1 LKKVL
6 NLSLSFLMVFSL
18 AFTAIE
24 VVNSQPAFANSSL
37 AFACKSSSGDLYG
50 YQTQQSSSA
59 LNIYRYNVET
69 TKTDAVKSYTKL
81 GSTAVRNFK
90 DIKGSAMDDQGHMF
104 ALAKTNR
111 NQLQLYYLPSNSNRG
126 RQVGGSISVNGIYD
140 AATYFEHNNRK
151 YIVSAKGFFNG
162 AYGWRLTSSYNY
174 QGPSAP
180 ITYFNVDTNGTRARL
195 ATVDDIAWLR
205 DGSAWPKH
213 EGIDP
218 SFVGY
223 DVSTQRVVL
232 GYITQAF
239 GSAINIKVKD
249 HYLSRGSWSSRSNVG
264 ATFAF
269 GGEEVYAVY
278 NGNGEVRKISYNG
291 SSFSFG
297 TSLGN
302 MQKTSKND
310 GSACHTGTPKQYWEP
325 SASLVGVSSCSGE
338 GKKLQVSLR
347 NPSLVGKNGA
357 GAIHA
362 ATYSST
368 DGQSGTLYSFTQG
381 IGQSVTYYPGPA
393 FANGSVVTVNYTI
406 TNANDTTE
414 VRSGTLTQTIDAS
427 ECVTTPISPASS
439 YSQTLG
445 TCSSSAPNATR
456 TSTLSITNESD
467 ATAYYKVE
475 YSLNGGSSYTTA
487 SANLS
492 VGTGATNTSI
502 SQAVSN
508 GESISWRITASDMDG
523 EYGGLTPQ
531 NLTASDT
538 VSCELNIEIGRTGLG
553 CTTTY
558 GAFGVGTSFSTLT
571 ITNNESSSIFYYKE
585 SSVDGGSTWGVAQS
599 GTLAAGAEISLGSG
613 RISDGK
619 RQQFRYKIGTDS
631 ADAAAKGWT
640 NTTFTD
646 VASCPHE
653 IDTSVTTTIGACGA
667 TGSNQQVVT
676 FNAKND
682 GDSAEISAHFH
693 LQVSINGGDFTTVDG
708 WDSKEVTADGT
719 ETYSLTLTDGDTVDF
734 QYAVQN
740 EAYTTT
746 PSSFTDVSYTGDAA
760 VYTVSCPSVTIDTTV
775 SVANGTCSGTTFG
788 FLPQVFTMNNGS
800 GADTVAYYRVQ
811 YNKNSAGWVTAV
823 ENQSVDI
830 DSSQTYTLEDLIV
843 GDTIAWRYYAL
854 NSSLAIPANG
864 VDPVSD
870 SDYTTVSSPP
880 TPGDGCNTAASLA
893 STALGTCSGA
903 SVNSTLS
910 IDVNTYTDNFAN
922 EDNISTTPLKY
933 YVQYRI
939 DDGSWTNHTAE
950 SAAFGSGSGR
960 GLVNATATFT
970 QAVPDGS
977 TIDWRYQ
984 AKYDGGSFAAIADA
998 PVISANDGEAV
1009 ECPYINPTASSAIG
1023 SCLQSVSGT
1032 NDGPATST
1040 FTMQN
1045 ANATRNAYF
1054 FVEYKINDGDW
1065 IEKDTNKQVAKD
1077 ATETLTVNI
1086 PHGSTITWRYKSS
1099 ITPRDFSTGS
1109 YTTLAESAAVNCPV
1123 IVVTATLSPT
1133 ASCQDGVFTSFLTIQ
1148 NEDTANTAAYVEAFY
1163 SFDQSTWTAAT
1174 FSAADVSNLEIADN
1188 TAKTLDGVVVPG
1200 GSTIYWR
1207 YRASAT
1213 SNTFSGSYVTTGPN
1227 STALSIAADC
1237 PLLEPT
1243 ASVALGACG
1252 GSSKASTLTID
1263 NSLSNISGFFK
1274 VEYRFDENGWGEAA
1288 TNDEI
1293 AAGASATFSA
1303 SVPTGSSI
1311 TWRYQISDTSNTY
1324 TEDYIVTASSD
1335 EVSCYTT
1342 GNSFTLPIATGCGYP
1357 AASANFAA
1365 SVPQDV
1371 ESATYFDVLYSIDG
1385 GDFTGPGK
1393 KLVAPGETVNIG
1405 ANVPYGS
1412 TIQWRYAVTAE
1423 EDDEGT
1429 YENSEILTA
1438 NYSSYDPCKPDPP
1451 VTTTTTTTIPV
1462 VEPIFKPII
1471 TNVRV
1476 CNDDGTASYGL
1487 TVDNTNSN
1495 VSLSITTLMKIDNVT
1510 VVNTNYQVASGESEF
1525 ITTVA
1530 SVPEGSF
1537 YRIKFFVSDG
1547 AGGGTSVGV
1556 FKKITDCYEDTSDS
1570 TTTTT
1575 SPPITTPE
1583 SEEPQQVCD
1592 TGFDGS
1598 CDTPLTEDEGNDFF
1612 EWDDYDEEV
1621 YLTDGN
1627 YVVQYVYTED
1637 ELPIAATGIFQDLY
1651 VFFFVV
1657 FSSAGIVLLNWL
1669 PRRRRD

>member
-1 LKKVL
+1 MKKLL
-6 NLSLSFLMVFSL
+6 NISLSFLMI
-18 AFTAIE
+18 FT
-24 VVNSQPAFANSSL
+24 VAFATIETVDSEPVFANASK

-50 YQTQQSSSA
+50 YQTQQSDNA
-59 LNIYRYNVET
+59 LNIFRYNVET
-69 TKTDAVKSYTKL
+69 GKTDAVKSYTSL
-81 GSTAVRNFK
+81 GGTAVKKFK

-104 ALAKTNR
+104 ALAKTSR
-111 NQLQLYYLPSNSNRG
+111 NQLQLHYLPSNSNTG
-126 RQVGGSISVNGIYD
+126 TQVGGSYSVDGIYD
-140 AATYFEHNNRK
+140 AATYFEYNNQK
-151 YIVSAKGFFNG
+151 YIVSSKGFFGG
-162 AYGWRLTSSYNY
+162 AKGWRLPNSYNY
-174 QGPSAP
+174 GSYAP
-180 ITYFNVDTNGTRARL
+180 LTYFNVDTNGTRAKL
-195 ATVDDIAWLR
+195 NTVDDIAWLR
-205 DGSAWPKH
+205 DGSAWPKF
-213 EGIDP
+213 GIYSP

-223 DVSTQRVVL
+223 DVGTQRVVL
-232 GYITQAF
+232 GYILGLSGNRFA
-239 GSAINIKVKD
+239 IKVTD
-249 HYLSRGSWSSRSNVG
+249 HYLSRGSWSSTANVG

-278 NGNGEVRKISYNG
+278 NGTGEVRKISYNG

-302 MQKTSKND
+302 MQQTSKND

-325 SASLVGVSSCSGE
+325 SASISGLSACDGE
-338 GKKLQVSLR
+338 GKKILLKLS
-347 NPSLVGKNGA
+347 NPTNILAQNGA
-357 GAIHA
+357 KAIHF

-368 DGQSGTLYSFTQG
+368 DGQSGTLYSFTQD
-381 IGQSVTYYPGPA
+381 IGSTANNYSPGPT

-406 TNANDTTE
+406 TNASDSTE

-427 ECVTTPISPASS
+427 ECVTTPISPTSTYSS
-439 YSQTLG
+439 DLG
-445 TCSSSAPNATR
+445 TCSSSASDATR
-456 TSTLSITNESD
+456 TSTLSITNDSD

-487 SANLS
+487 SENLS
-492 VGTGATNTSI
+492 VGAGATNTSI

-523 EYGGLTPQ
+523 QYGGLTPQ

-538 VSCELNIEIGRTGLG
+538 VSCELNVEIQRLGLG

-558 GAFGVGTSFSTLT
+558 GAYGVGTSYST
-571 ITNNESSSIFYYKE
+571 IVFTNNESSSIFFYKE
-585 SSVDGGSTWGVAQS
+585 SSVDGGVTWGTATQ
-599 GTLAAGAEISLGSG
+599 GTVNPGESKSHGSG
-613 RISDGK
+613 RISDGN

-631 ADAAAKGWT
+631 TDAAAKDWT
-640 NTTFTD
+640 YTTFTD
-646 VASCPHE
+646 VANCPHE

-667 TGSNQQVVT
+667 TGSNKQVVT
-676 FNAKND
+676 FNANND
-682 GDSAEISAHFH
+682 GGSAEISAHFH

-708 WDSKEVTADGT
+708 WDSKEVTAGGT

-760 VYTVSCPSVTIDTTV
+760 VYTVSCPSVTIDTDV

-788 FLPQVFTMNNGS
+788 FMPQVFTMNNGS

-830 DSSQTYTLEDLIV
+830 NSSQTYTLEDLIV

-880 TPGDGCNTAASLA
+880 TPGDGCNTAATLA

-903 SVNSTLS
+903 SVDSTLS
-910 IDVNTYTDNFAN
+910 IDINTYTDNFEN
-922 EDNISTTPLKY
+922 GDNISTTPLKY

-939 DDGSWTNHTAE
+939 DDGDWTDHTTE
-950 SAAFGSGSGR
+950 SAAFGTGSGR
-960 GLVNATATFT
+960 DLVNATATFT

-984 AKYDGGSFAAIADA
+984 AKYDGGSFADIADA
-998 PVISANDGEAV
+998 LVISANDGAAV

-1023 SCLQSVSGT
+1023 SCLQSVIGT

-1045 ANATRNAYF
+1045 AGATRNAYF

-1065 IEKDTNKQVAKD
+1065 IEKDTNKQVAAD
-1077 ATETLTVNI
+1077 ATETLTVDV

-1109 YTTLAESAAVNCPV
+1109 YTTLDESAAVNCPV
-1123 IVVTATLSPT
+1123 LVVTATLTPT
-1133 ASCQDGVFTSFLTIQ
+1133 ASCQDGVFTSFITIQ
-1148 NEDTANTAAYVEAFY
+1148 NLDSSNVSGFIQAYY
-1163 SFDQSTWTAAT
+1163 SFDNSTWTAAT
-1174 FSAADVSNLEIADN
+1174 FSGADVTDLEIQDN

-1207 YRASAT
+1207 YEERLP
-1213 SNTFSGSYVTTGPN
+1213 SGSFTNTYITTGPN
-1227 STALSIAADC
+1227 STPLSITADC
-1237 PLLEPT
+1237 PNLDPS
-1243 ASVALGACG
+1243 ASVTLGACS
-1252 GSSKASTLTID
+1252 GSSKPSTLTID
-1263 NSLSNISGFFK
+1263 NSLSNIPGFFK
-1274 VEYRFDENGWGEAA
+1274 VEYRFDDGAWGEAA
-1288 TNDEI
+1288 SNDEI
-1293 AAGASATFSA
+1293 AGGASATFST

-1311 TWRYQISDTSNTY
+1311 TWRYQISDTSNTF

-1342 GNSFTLPIATGCGYP
+1342 GNDFTTTVATGCGYP
-1357 AASANFAA
+1357 EAKANFNA
-1365 SVPQDV
+1365 SVPLDV
-1371 ESATYFDVLYSIDG
+1371 QSASFFEVQYRTNMG
-1385 GDFTGPGK
+1385 GPFTSLGST
-1393 KLVAPGETVNIG
+1393 LVGPGETIGIGNIS
-1405 ANVPYGS
+1405 VPYGS
-1412 TIQWRYAVTAE
+1412 SIQWMYKVTAE
-1423 EDDEGT
+1423 EGADGT
-1429 YENSEILTA
+1429 YIFTDVLTPE
-1438 NYSSYDPCKPDPP
+1438 YESYDPCKPDPP
-1451 VTTTTTTTIPV
+1451 VTTTIPTI
-1462 VEPIFKPII
+1462 EPIFKPII
-1471 TNVRV
+1471 TNVRT

-1487 TVDNTNSN
+1487 TVDNTQSN
-1495 VSLSITTLMKIDNVT
+1495 VSLGITTLMKIDNVT
-1510 VVNTNYQVASGESEF
+1510 VVNTDYLINPGESKF

-1530 SVPEGSF
+1530 SVPEGSY

-1575 SPPITTPE
+1575 SPPSTTPG
-1583 SEEPQQVCD
+1583 SEDPQPGCD

-1598 CDTPLTEDEGNDFF
+1598 CDTPLTGEEGNDFF

-1627 YVVQYVYTED
+1627 YVVQYIYSED
-1637 ELPIAATGIFQDLY
+1637 ELPIAETGIFEDLY
-1651 VFFFVV
+1651 VFYFVV
-1657 FSSAGIVLLNWL
+1657 FSTASVVLLNWR
-1669 PRRRRD
+1669 PRRRKS